1 MTRTTQALCLVGGT
15 VSSGIG
21 VVGIFVP
28 LLPTTPFLLLAVFL
42 YARSSERLHTMLL
55 GNRWVGGYLR
65 RYVERRTMTRWH
77 KVVSLALLWT
87 TVALSGVFA
96 VDAAWA
102 RALLGAV
109 AVGVTAHLIWLP
121 TA

>member
-1 MTRTTQALCLVGGT
+1 MTRTTRALCLVGGT

-42 YARSSERLHTMLL
+42 YARSSERLHTRLL
-55 GNRWVGGYLR
+55 GNRWIGGYLR
-65 RYVERRTMTRWH
+65 RYVERRSMTRRH
-77 KVVSLALLWT
+77 KVLTLALLWMT
-87 TVALSGVFA
+87 LVLSAVFA

-109 AVGVTAHLIWLP
+109 ALGVTAHLVRLP